1 MAIIN
6 VLDKKTAEL
15 IAAGEVVERPASVVK
30 ELVEN
35 SIDAG
40 AKNILVDIERG
51 GIKKILVQD
60 DGSGIDSEYIK
71 TAFVRH
77 ATSKIKTGEDLDH
90 IASLGFRGEALPSIA
105 GVSHTTLI
113 SKTEEQDFAVEFKIS
128 GGEEESFEIK
138 PFVTGSRFIIRDL
151 FYNTPARMKFLKK
164 DSTEAGYV
172 QDIVTNLALSKPD
185 ISFTFVKDGTEVFS
199 TVGDGNL
206 LNTIASVFSTEYAN
220 TLTKVDYETEK
231 FKITGYTTVPHGSR
245 QSRNMQFSF
254 VNSRYVKNKT
264 IISAVENAYKGT
276 VMSGKF
282 PGYVINIRLPL
293 DEVDVNVHPAKTEV
307 RFSNEGDIFSAVY
320 RAIKT
325 AITSDVTLKQ
335 FSFKKQTAFD
345 IPNDTPVQQIMTER
359 PQKTE
364 ADDYASSRKQEIS
377 YNTFNL
383 SGSFDTKKTDRYME
397 NYIKPQIER
406 PAEAGDDIFH
416 SEGAEYKT
424 RADVRSAENF
434 TDSGY
439 KYDSFKISTANYKR
453 EDRAPAAEVTPPVSA
468 REFYSDNLKV
478 IGEVFSTY
486 IICRTGDEI
495 IVIDKHAA
503 HERILYEQFKKNTI
517 IDKQML
523 LVPVT
528 VKLSRPEKQAVLE
541 NGELLESSGFEI
553 EDFGGDAVIVRA
565 IPMYVID
572 ENPENLVSEIA
583 YNLSNGNKSE
593 MSEKMDWIFRS
604 VACRSAIKGGDKAE
618 INRITALVKDIRS
631 KKIPLYCPHGRPI
644 IITITKKELEKQFGR

>member
-359 PQKTE
+359 PTKTE

-383 SGSFDTKKTDRYME
+383 NGSFDTKKTDRYME

-424 RADVRSAENF
+424 RADARPAENF

-439 KYDSFKISTANYKR
+439 KYDSFKISTSNYKR
-453 EDRAPAAEVTPPVSA
+453 EDKEPAAEVTPPVSA
-468 REFYSDNLKV
+468 QEFYSDNLKV

-541 NGELLESSGFEI
+541 NEELLESSGFEI

>member
-1 MAIIN
+1 
-6 VLDKKTAEL
+6 
-15 IAAGEVVERPASVVK
+15 
-30 ELVEN
+30 
-35 SIDAG
+35 
-40 AKNILVDIERG
+40 
-51 GIKKILVQD
+51 
-60 DGSGIDSEYIK
+60 
-71 TAFVRH
+71 
-77 ATSKIKTGEDLDH
+77 
-90 IASLGFRGEALPSIA
+90 
-105 GVSHTTLI
+105 
-113 SKTEEQDFAVEFKIS
+113 
-128 GGEEESFEIK
+128 
-138 PFVTGSRFIIRDL
+138 
-151 FYNTPARMKFLKK
+151 MKFLKK

-345 IPNDTPVQQIMTER
+345 IPNDIPVQQIMTEQ
-359 PQKTE
+359 PQKNE
-364 ADDYASSRKQEIS
+364 DDDYASPRKQEIS

-424 RADVRSAENF
+424 RADARSAENF
-434 TDSGY
+434 ADSGY
-439 KYDSFKISTANYKR
+439 KYDSFKISAANYKM
-453 EDRAPAAEVTPPVSA
+453 EDKEPAAEVTPPVSA
-468 REFYSDNLKV
+468 QEFYSDNLKV

-528 VKLSRPEKQAVLE
+528 VKLSRPENKLFLK
-541 NGELLESSGFEI
+541 GELLESSGFEI
-553 EDFGGDAVIVRA
+553 GDFGGDAVIVRA

-604 VACRSAIKGGDKAE
+604 VACHSAIKGGDKAE

>member
-345 IPNDTPVQQIMTER
+345 IPNDIPVQQIMTEQ
-359 PQKTE
+359 PQKNE
-364 ADDYASSRKQEIS
+364 DDDYTSSRKQEIS

-397 NYIKPQIER
+397 N
-406 PAEAGDDIFH
+406 
-416 SEGAEYKT
+416 
-424 RADVRSAENF
+424 
-434 TDSGY
+434 
-439 KYDSFKISTANYKR
+439 
-453 EDRAPAAEVTPPVSA
+453 
-468 REFYSDNLKV
+468 
-478 IGEVFSTY
+478 
-486 IICRTGDEI
+486 
-495 IVIDKHAA
+495 
-503 HERILYEQFKKNTI
+503 
-517 IDKQML
+517 
-523 LVPVT
+523 
-528 VKLSRPEKQAVLE
+528 
-541 NGELLESSGFEI
+541 
-553 EDFGGDAVIVRA
+553 
-565 IPMYVID
+565 
-572 ENPENLVSEIA
+572 
-583 YNLSNGNKSE
+583 
-593 MSEKMDWIFRS
+593 
-604 VACRSAIKGGDKAE
+604 
-618 INRITALVKDIRS
+618 
-631 KKIPLYCPHGRPI
+631 
-644 IITITKKELEKQFGR
+644 

>member
-185 ISFTFVKDGTEVFS
+185 IYFTFVKDGTEVFS

>member
-345 IPNDTPVQQIMTER
+345 IPNDIPVQQIMTEQ
-359 PQKTE
+359 PQKNE
-364 ADDYASSRKQEIS
+364 DDDYTSPRKQEIS

-424 RADVRSAENF
+424 RADARSAENF
-434 TDSGY
+434 ADSGY
-439 KYDSFKISTANYKR
+439 KYDSFKISAANYKM
-453 EDRAPAAEVTPPVSA
+453 EDKEPVAEVTPPVSA
-468 REFYSDNLKV
+468 QEFYSDNLKV

>member
-345 IPNDTPVQQIMTER
+345 IPNDIPVQQIMTEQ
-359 PQKTE
+359 PQKNE
-364 ADDYASSRKQEIS
+364 DDDYASPRKQEIS

-424 RADVRSAENF
+424 RADARSAENF
-434 TDSGY
+434 ADSGY
-439 KYDSFKISTANYKR
+439 KYDSFKISAANYKM
-453 EDRAPAAEVTPPVSA
+453 EDKEPVAEVTPPVSA
-468 REFYSDNLKV
+468 QEFYSDNLKV

-528 VKLSRPEKQAVLE
+528 VQLSRPEKQAVLE

-572 ENPENLVSEIA
+572 ENPENIVSEIA

>member
-1 MAIIN
+1 MAMIN
-6 VLDKKTAEL
+6 ILDKKTAEL

-185 ISFTFVKDGTEVFS
+185 ISFTFIKDGTEVFS

-359 PQKTE
+359 PKKTE
-364 ADDYASSRKQEIS
+364 DDDYTSFPKQEIS
-377 YNTFNL
+377 YDTFNL

-424 RADVRSAENF
+424 RADARPAENF
-434 TDSGY
+434 TNGGY
-439 KYDSFKISTANYKR
+439 KYDSFKISTANYKQ
-453 EDRAPAAEVTPPVSA
+453 EDGVPAAEVTPPVSA

-503 HERILYEQFKKNTI
+503 HERILYEQFKKNTR

-565 IPMYVID
+565 IPMYVVD

>member
-282 PGYVINIRLPL
+282 PGYVLNIRLPL

-345 IPNDTPVQQIMTER
+345 IPDDTPVQQIMTEQ
-359 PQKTE
+359 PKKAE
-364 ADDYASSRKQEIS
+364 DDDYTSFQKQEIS
-377 YNTFNL
+377 YDTFNL
-383 SGSFDTKKTDRYME
+383 SSSFDTKKTDRYME

-424 RADVRSAENF
+424 RADARPAENF
-434 TDSGY
+434 TDNGY
-439 KYDSFKISTANYKR
+439 KYDSFKISTANYKQ
-453 EDRAPAAEVTPPVSA
+453 ENKEPAAEVTPPVSA

-503 HERILYEQFKKNTI
+503 HERILYEQFKKNTR

-565 IPMYVID
+565 IPMYVVD

>member
-359 PQKTE
+359 PTKTE

-383 SGSFDTKKTDRYME
+383 NGSFDTKKTDRYME

>member
-293 DEVDVNVHPAKTEV
+293 DEVDLNVHPAKTEV

>member
-276 VMSGKF
+276 VMTGKF
-282 PGYVINIRLPL
+282 PGYVINIRF
-293 DEVDVNVHPAKTEV
+293 DKKGA
-307 RFSNEGDIFSAVY
+307 
-320 RAIKT
+320 
-325 AITSDVTLKQ
+325 TS
-335 FSFKKQTAFD
+335 
-345 IPNDTPVQQIMTER
+345 
-359 PQKTE
+359 
-364 ADDYASSRKQEIS
+364 
-377 YNTFNL
+377 
-383 SGSFDTKKTDRYME
+383 
-397 NYIKPQIER
+397 
-406 PAEAGDDIFH
+406 
-416 SEGAEYKT
+416 
-424 RADVRSAENF
+424 
-434 TDSGY
+434 
-439 KYDSFKISTANYKR
+439 
-453 EDRAPAAEVTPPVSA
+453 
-468 REFYSDNLKV
+468 
-478 IGEVFSTY
+478 
-486 IICRTGDEI
+486 
-495 IVIDKHAA
+495 
-503 HERILYEQFKKNTI
+503 
-517 IDKQML
+517 
-523 LVPVT
+523 
-528 VKLSRPEKQAVLE
+528 
-541 NGELLESSGFEI
+541 
-553 EDFGGDAVIVRA
+553 
-565 IPMYVID
+565 
-572 ENPENLVSEIA
+572 
-583 YNLSNGNKSE
+583 
-593 MSEKMDWIFRS
+593 
-604 VACRSAIKGGDKAE
+604 
-618 INRITALVKDIRS
+618 
-631 KKIPLYCPHGRPI
+631 
-644 IITITKKELEKQFGR
+644 

>member
-1 MAIIN
+1 
-6 VLDKKTAEL
+6 
-15 IAAGEVVERPASVVK
+15 
-30 ELVEN
+30 
-35 SIDAG
+35 
-40 AKNILVDIERG
+40 
-51 GIKKILVQD
+51 
-60 DGSGIDSEYIK
+60 
-71 TAFVRH
+71 
-77 ATSKIKTGEDLDH
+77 
-90 IASLGFRGEALPSIA
+90 
-105 GVSHTTLI
+105 
-113 SKTEEQDFAVEFKIS
+113 
-128 GGEEESFEIK
+128 
-138 PFVTGSRFIIRDL
+138 
-151 FYNTPARMKFLKK
+151 MKFLKK

>member
-77 ATSKIKTGEDLDH
+77 ATSKIKTGDDLDH

-345 IPNDTPVQQIMTER
+345 IPNDTPVQQIMTEQ
-359 PQKTE
+359 PTKAE
-364 ADDYASSRKQEIS
+364 DDDYTSSQKQEIS

-424 RADVRSAENF
+424 RADARSAENF

-453 EDRAPAAEVTPPVSA
+453 EDKEPAAEVIPPVSA
-468 REFYSDNLKV
+468 QEFYSDNLKV

-541 NGELLESSGFEI
+541 NGEILESSGFEI

>member
-345 IPNDTPVQQIMTER
+345 IPNDIPVQQIMTEQ
-359 PQKTE
+359 PQKNE
-364 ADDYASSRKQEIS
+364 VDDYTSPRKQEIS

-424 RADVRSAENF
+424 RADARSAENF
-434 TDSGY
+434 ADSGY
-439 KYDSFKISTANYKR
+439 KYDSFKISAANYKM
-453 EDRAPAAEVTPPVSA
+453 EDKEPVAEVTPPVSA
-468 REFYSDNLKV
+468 QEFYSDNLKV

>member
-113 SKTEEQDFAVEFKIS
+113 SKTEDQDFAVEFKIS

-199 TVGDGNL
+199 TIGDGNL

-345 IPNDTPVQQIMTER
+345 IPDDTPVQQIMTER
-359 PQKTE
+359 PRKTE

-424 RADVRSAENF
+424 RADARSAENF

-453 EDRAPAAEVTPPVSA
+453 EDKEPAAEVTPPVSA
-468 REFYSDNLKV
+468 QEFYSDNLKV

-503 HERILYEQFKKNTI
+503 HERILYEHFKKNTR

>member
-345 IPNDTPVQQIMTER
+345 IPNDTPVQQIMTEQ
-359 PQKTE
+359 PKKTE
-364 ADDYASSRKQEIS
+364 DDDYTSPRKQEIS

-383 SGSFDTKKTDRYME
+383 SGSFDAKKTDRYME

-424 RADVRSAENF
+424 RADACSAENF
-434 TDSGY
+434 ADSGY
-439 KYDSFKISTANYKR
+439 KYDSFKISAANYKM
-453 EDRAPAAEVTPPVSA
+453 EDKEPAAEVTPPVSA
-468 REFYSDNLKV
+468 QEFYSDNLKV

>member
-71 TAFVRH
+71 TAFLRH